1 MLIIYVLKV
10 FFFFV
15 VMQKVLYLDDDSCLD
30 FSGLFGREKREYFQ
44 EIERIRSEFVG
55 FQFIVKF

>member
-1 MLIIYVLKV
+1 MLMILKV
-10 FFFFV
+10 FFFFI

-30 FSGLFGREKREYFQ
+30 FLGLFGREKREYFQ